1 MRNILLGLLFLT
13 NTLYAQKVETDFSA
27 CYSMLNVLEAMKA
40 NVSYEAVAVKIDSVL
55 NTKPYQIMFQHYNRS
70 WRPNHLPEQV
80 FKRMILSLKFKE
92 QYTKGENQR
101 ADAMFALWQKEYE
114 NLDLYKKNLL
124 LLEKIKLPKLIQ
136 KGVSDAQKW
145 LPASMK
151 IPDFYFFIHPNGGS
165 TAFAINGNQGYDF
178 FQLDKTPDGLID
190 IQKLI
195 NVIAHESHHL
205 GLKTKQKP
213 LKSSKDSLAY
223 QFLMT
228 FVAEGTASKFV
239 DNLPG
244 GRIPKISKKGSRNF
258 DVATKHIWKQYSE
271 EEQAIFASF
280 ETDFEKIY
288 NGTYNQDSV
297 QYRITTYWLSSLK
310 GRAYF
315 VGAELFGAIYK
326 AFGKK
331 KLFDVM
337 EDPTLLL
344 KTYNSAVAILNKKK
358 IKAIPLSSWLIQHF

>member
-1 MRNILLGLLFLT
+1 MKNVFFGLLLLT
-13 NTLYAQKVETDFSA
+13 NSLLAQKVETDFSA
-27 CYSMLNVLEAMKA
+27 CYSMLSVLEALKA
-40 NVSYEAVAVKIDSVL
+40 DMTYETVAAKIDSVL
-55 NTKPYQIMFQHYNRS
+55 DTKPYQIMFQHYNRS

-92 QYTKGENQR
+92 QYNKGENQR
-101 ADAMFALWQKEYE
+101 ADAMLVFWQREYE

-124 LLEKIKLPKLIQ
+124 LLEKIKLSKLIQ

-145 LPASMK
+145 LPSSMK
-151 IPDFYFFIHPNGGS
+151 IPDFYFIILPNGGS

-178 FQLDKTPDGLID
+178 FQLDKTQDGLID
-190 IQKLI
+190 IQRLI
-195 NVIAHESHHL
+195 DVIAHESHHL

-244 GRIPKISKKGSRNF
+244 GRIPKISKKDSRNF
-258 DVATKHIWKQYSE
+258 DFAIKHIWEQYSE
-271 EEQAIFASF
+271 DEQAIFASF

-288 NGTYNQDSV
+288 NGIYNYDSV
-297 QYRITTYWLSSLK
+297 QYRMTTYWLSGLK

-315 VGAELFGAIYK
+315 MGAELFGAIYN
-326 AFGKK
+326 AFGKQ

-344 KTYNSAVAILNKKK
+344 KTYNTAVAILNKKK